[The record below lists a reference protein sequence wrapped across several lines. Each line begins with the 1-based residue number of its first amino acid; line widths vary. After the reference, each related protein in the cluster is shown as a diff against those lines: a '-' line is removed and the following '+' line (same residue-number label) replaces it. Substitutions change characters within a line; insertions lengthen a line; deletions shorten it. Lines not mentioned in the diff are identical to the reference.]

1 MIRYNRDMRNET
13 FGRLLKA
20 GLSSI
25 AACEGKTAPIVEDEL
40 GDQIGVAAASIQ
52 RYKAGHIPPDAR
64 PVAILAEAAVRRGH
78 LDRAWLQ
85 AFLQAAAYPAPASL
99 LDRLCPSSGPAQ
111 PVRVYQNL
119 PAPTY
124 SRFILRPQVMS
135 EVLDGLRQRSA
146 VALIVSLG
154 GMGKTSLARETA
166 AGCLLDGAQP
176 RFDAVVWVSDKDRP
190 GTTTLSS
197 VLDEI
202 ARTLDYPG
210 FTAFEHEEKRRE
222 VEQLLRRSRVLVV
235 VDNFETVLDGALL
248 GWLLRLPEPS
258 KALITSREY
267 SRAFRN
273 NTFVLELR
281 GMSDSEAG
289 ELIRAR
295 LRVLRMETAADD
307 PAVPAALIAATGGNP
322 KAIEIALGCLKYE
335 QRPFA
340 AVLDDLYT
348 ARGELMTDLF
358 SRCWSLLDEAARQV
372 LAATALFPDSAG
384 PAALAAVA
392 GVSTFAFDRAVER
405 LTDLA
410 LLDMQ
415 PTDLH
420 SPPRY
425 TLHPLVR
432 AFAGARLAEQPT
444 VTALRDRWVQWYR
457 DLVGPVGYCWADPSR
472 LERLDPERE
481 TIQALLLW
489 CAAQGRHADVIAL
502 VDGVGYYYYI
512 RGLWRDDAPPNL
524 LSAQAARQLG
534 NPVKEVEALAY
545 HIHTLSA
552 QGNIT
557 EMERYLPQMRALAEA
572 TPLPNEVAFN
582 VQHALALYAMTR
594 QDVDAAQA
602 AWLQSLRRA
611 EEVSALPFLI
621 QRQWVATCLYVKGAW
636 VQAQHLLRECLRDAE
651 RLGSQRCVS
660 FCKIR
665 LAAIDLDLGEL
676 EAAAALLADTRVTV
690 YRYQDREHIAEI
702 QQLTA
707 RLHQLRGDQAAA
719 RATLSEAADL
729 FERLGMRP
737 QLARARAD
745 LAQLDTPVAA
755 GG

>member
-1 MIRYNRDMRNET
+1 MRNET

-25 AACEGKTAPIVEDEL
+25 AACEGKTAPIIEDEL
-40 GDQIGVAAASIQ
+40 GDLIGVTAASIQ

-85 AFLQAAAYPAPASL
+85 ALLHAAAYPAPAGL
-99 LDRLCPSSGPAQ
+99 IDRLCPSSGTARPA
-111 PVRVYQNL
+111 RVYQNL

-124 SRFILRPQVMS
+124 SQFILRPQAMS
-135 EVLDGLRQRSA
+135 DVQDGLRQRSA

-154 GMGKTSLARETA
+154 GMGKTSLAREVA

-176 RFDAVVWVSDKDRP
+176 RFDAVVWVSDADRP

-222 VEQLLRRSRVLVV
+222 VEQLLRRSRVLLV

-281 GMSDSEAG
+281 GMSDGEAG
-289 ELIRAR
+289 ELIRVR
-295 LRVLRMETAADD
+295 LRVLRMEQLAGD
-307 PAVPAALIAATGGNP
+307 PAALAPLVAATGGNP

-335 QRPFA
+335 HRPFP
-340 AVLDDLYT
+340 AVIDDLYA
-348 ARGELMTDLF
+348 ARGALVDDLF
-358 SRCWSLLDEAARQV
+358 SRCWSLLDEAARRV
-372 LAATALFPDSAG
+372 LLAMPLFPASAG
-384 PAALAAVA
+384 PAALAAVSA
-392 GVSTFAFDRAVER
+392 VSAFAFDRAVER

-410 LLDMQ
+410 LLDVQ

-432 AFAGARLAEQPT
+432 AFAGARLAEQPDA
-444 VTALRDRWVQWYR
+444 ALRDRWVLWYR
-457 DLVGPVGYCWADPSR
+457 ALVAPVGYCWADPSR

-481 TIQALLLW
+481 TIQALLHW
-489 CAAQGRHADVIAL
+489 CATQERHHDVIAL

-524 LSAQAARQLG
+524 LAAQAARHLG
-534 NPVKEVEALAY
+534 DTVKEAETLAF

-552 QGNIT
+552 QGNIVA
-557 EMERYLPQMRALAEA
+557 MEEYLPRLHELTAAGAL
-572 TPLPNEVAFN
+572 PDEVAFN
-582 VQHALALYAMTR
+582 VQHALALYAMTQ

-602 AWLQSLRRA
+602 VWLRSLRQA
-611 EEVSALPFLI
+611 EGVSALYFLI
-621 QRQWVATCLYVKGAW
+621 QRQWVATCLYAKGAR
-636 VQAQHLLRECLRDAE
+636 VPAQHLLRECLRDAE
-651 RLGSQRCVS
+651 RIGSQRCVS

-676 EAAAALLADTRVTV
+676 PAAAALLADTRVTV

-707 RLHQLRGDQAAA
+707 RLHQLRGDVSAA
-719 RATLSEAADL
+719 RLALAEAADL

-745 LAQLDTPVAA
+745 LARLAAPVAVGA
-755 GG
+755 

>member
-1 MIRYNRDMRNET
+1 MRNET

-25 AACEGKTAPIVEDEL
+25 AACEGKTAPIIEDEL
-40 GDQIGVAAASIQ
+40 GDLIGVTAASIQ

-64 PVAILAEAAVRRGH
+64 PVEILAEAAVRRGH

-85 AFLQAAAYPAPASL
+85 ALLHAAAYPAPAGL
-99 LDRLCPSSGPAQ
+99 IDRLCPSNGTARPA
-111 PVRVYQNL
+111 RVYQNL

-124 SRFILRPQVMS
+124 SQFILRPQAMS
-135 EVLDGLRQRSA
+135 EVQDGLRQRSA

-154 GMGKTSLARETA
+154 GMGKTSLAREVA

-176 RFDAVVWVSDKDRP
+176 HFDAVVWVSDADRP

-210 FTAFEHEEKRRE
+210 FTAFDHEEKRRE
-222 VEQLLRRSRVLVV
+222 VEQLLRRSRVLLV

-281 GMSDSEAG
+281 GMSDAEAG

-295 LRVLRMETAADD
+295 LRVLRMEQLAGD
-307 PAVPAALIAATGGNP
+307 PATLAPLVTATGGNP
-322 KAIEIALGCLKYE
+322 KAIEIALGCIKYE
-335 QRPFA
+335 HRPFA
-340 AVLDDLYT
+340 AVIDDLYA
-348 ARGELMTDLF
+348 ARGELVDDLF
-358 SRCWSLLDEAARQV
+358 SRCWGLIDEAARRV
-372 LAATALFPDSAG
+372 LLAMPLFPNSAG
-384 PAALAAVA
+384 PAALAAVSE
-392 GVSTFAFDRAVER
+392 VSAFAFDRAVER

-410 LLDMQ
+410 LLDVQ

-432 AFAGARLAEQPT
+432 AFAGARLAEQPAT
-444 VTALRDRWVQWYR
+444 TALHDRWVRWYR
-457 DLVGPVGYCWADPSR
+457 DLVAPVGYCWDDPSR

-481 TIQALLLW
+481 TIQTLLRW
-489 CAAQGRHADVIAL
+489 CAAQGRHEDVIAL
-502 VDGVGYYYYI
+502 TDGVGYYYYI
-512 RGLWRDDAPPNL
+512 RGLWREAAPPNL

-534 NPVKEVEALAY
+534 WAVKEVEALAF

-557 EMERYLPQMRALAEA
+557 AMEEFLPRMRELAACTAL
-572 TPLPNEVAFN
+572 PDEVFFN
-582 VQHALALYAMTR
+582 FQHALALYSMTR
-594 QDVDAAQA
+594 QDVEAAQT
-602 AWLQSLRRA
+602 AWLQSLRQA
-611 EEVSALPFLI
+611 EGVSELYFLI

-651 RLGSQRCVS
+651 RINSRRCLS

-707 RLHQLRGDQAAA
+707 RLHQLRGDLPAA
-719 RATLSEAADL
+719 RAALTEAADL

-737 QLARARAD
+737 QLVRARAD
-745 LAQLDTPVAA
+745 LDRLAAPVAL
-755 GG
+755 GS